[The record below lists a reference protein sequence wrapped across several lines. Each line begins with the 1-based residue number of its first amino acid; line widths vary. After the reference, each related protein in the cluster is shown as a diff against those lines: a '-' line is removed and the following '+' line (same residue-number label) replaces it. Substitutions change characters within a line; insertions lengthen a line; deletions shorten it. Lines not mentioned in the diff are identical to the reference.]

1 MKKTRLVSLI
11 LVLSLAATLLTSF
24 AGMADET
31 EPPAVAEETGVTTR
45 EAEAAPE
52 PEPSAG
58 EPEPAKEDPQP
69 AEDPEPA
76 AKPEPEEDPEPEE
89 APEPAEEPQPAEGE
103 DPQPAEG
110 EQPPAAGEDPQPA
123 EEPEPAEEG
132 PKPAEEPAEEPADEE
147 PAPFS
152 EGYALVRK
160 GAKAYADEAGQTPR
174 GSFTEDAAVWAE
186 AGPAGSLLKIV
197 FDTAE
202 LREKNEPPETAYLPA
217 SGAEPLSEEET
228 ARLEAELENDPDA
241 REYGGRKIGL
251 ASFAFAGPEEEPEEE
266 PGEGPG
272 DGAEEGK
279 IAENGAATTVFLAP
293 SGTVKLGVGETV
305 KILVKADN
313 ASGDVAYSWE
323 RSADGGRS
331 WTGTGSDTDLQ
342 TVSVTEQNY
351 QSAYGQSFRCA
362 VTDDRGTVRS
372 ASVKV
377 AAPFTVSAPS
387 SVKAGIGR
395 KIKITAKPST
405 GDKKAKYRW
414 QYSADGG
421 KTWKDCS
428 YKGSRHKTMTVSVS
442 MKSFFYRFRC
452 LVTVGNHSMYSNT
465 VTLRSPY
472 RITVSPAKK
481 EAAAGK
487 SVKFKVKVKGAK
499 GKVTFK
505 WQKSTDGGKTWKTTK
520 SKGYKTKKITVKAS
534 ASYNVQYRCVI
545 KAHKGK
551 AISPVVWIDPPGAS
565 KFDFQPQGDAAWK
578 VARYTGTKASVTV
591 PDSYSGKPVT
601 AVGDGAFK
609 GSTTLKTV
617 KIPKT
622 ITTIGANAFDGCMA
636 LATVT
641 LTDSVTSI
649 GREAFRNCPS
659 LMDISIS
666 E

>member
-52 PEPSAG
+52 PEPPAG

-76 AKPEPEEDPEPEE
+76 AKPEPEEVPESEE
-89 APEPAEEPQPAEGE
+89 DPEPAEEPQPAEGE
-103 DPQPAEG
+103 DPQPAG
-110 EQPPAAGEDPQPA
+110 EQEPAEEEPA
-123 EEPEPAEEG
+123 EEPEPAEEE
-132 PKPAEEPAEEPADEE
+132 PAPAEEPAEEPADEE

-152 EGYALVRK
+152 EGYALVRR
-160 GAKAYADEAGQTPR
+160 GAKAYADEAGQTPL
-174 GSFTEDAAVWAE
+174 GAFTEDAAVWAE

-202 LREKNEPPETAYLPA
+202 LREKNEPPQTAYLPA
-217 SGAEPLSEEET
+217 SGAEPLTEDET
-228 ARLEAELENDPDA
+228 ARLEAELDNDPDA

-251 ASFAFAGPEEEPEEE
+251 ASFAFAAPEEEPEEE

-279 IAENGAATTVFLAP
+279 IAENGAATTVILAP

-323 RSADGGRS
+323 KSADGGRS

-351 QSAYGQSFRCA
+351 GSAYGQSFRCA
-362 VTDDRGTVRS
+362 VTDERGTVRS

-387 SVKAGIGR
+387 GVKAGIGR

-405 GDKKAKYRW
+405 GAKKAKYRW

-487 SVKFKVKVKGAK
+487 SVSFKVKVKGAK
-499 GKVTFK
+499 DKVTFK

-565 KFDFQPQGDAAWK
+565 KFDFQPQGDSAWK
-578 VARYTGTKASVTV
+578 VARYKGSASSVTIPAKYAGKPVVAVGENAFKGNTSVRTVTV
-591 PDSYSGKPVT
+591 P
-601 AVGDGAFK
+601 A
-609 GSTTLKTV
+609 
-617 KIPKT
+617 
-622 ITTIGANAFDGCMA
+622 
-636 LATVT
+636 
-641 LTDSVTSI
+641 SVTSI
-649 GREAFRNCPS
+649 GASAFAGCTSLSTVTLTNSVTSIGAAAFENCAS
-659 LMDISIS
+659 LSNMRIGN
-666 E
+666 